1 MKNKILGILYT
12 TALINNIS
20 AQVVNDSVAI
30 APGYM
35 NQSYYNLQS
44 GEVSNIS
51 NNDWDLA
58 FDVSAFGAAIRL
70 NRRIDNIYVAPIDTT
85 DWLSLD
91 TTGYITWDEYSDG
104 YDAWANGALNAPA
117 DPEVAEDLGWGLYNT
132 ITHATI
138 GNRIFLVKQSGG
150 EFKKLWIK
158 KLASGTYTFVHA
170 NIDNTE
176 EETVTI
182 LKADYSDK
190 NFIYYELSTAT
201 IVDREPASTE
211 WDLVFTNYV
220 DEVAPGYYYGVT
232 GVLINYETN
241 VYRSSTLPVE
251 DATYHGGDFSSV
263 ISTIGYDWKSFNMET
278 FTFDIADSLCYF
290 IQTQAG
296 DVWKLVFTGF
306 NGSSDGK
313 MYFSKE
319 KIETASITSFEES
332 SILCYPNP
340 SKEIIHVSA
349 LGQNL
354 NQIELYDS
362 NGLLLFST
370 NNVDST
376 SSQIDLTNYSNGIYF
391 LRVTMLDGN
400 STNQRVIIAK

>member
-1 MKNKILGILYT
+1 MKNKILGILFT

-58 FDVSAFGAAIRL
+58 FDVSPFGAAIRL
-70 NRRIDNIYVAPIDTT
+70 NRRIDNIYVAPIDTA

-158 KLASGTYTFVHA
+158 KLASGTYTFAHA

-201 IVDREPASTE
+201 IVDREPASNE

-220 DEVAPGYYYGVT
+220 DEVAPDYYYGVT
-232 GVLINYETN
+232 GVLINNETN

-251 DATYHGGDFSSV
+251 DATYLGGDFSSI

-278 FTFDIADSLCYF
+278 FTYDIADSLCYF

-319 KIETASITSFEES
+319 KIETASITTFEE
-332 SILCYPNP
+332 IKITCYPNP
-340 SKEIIHVSA
+340 AKEIVNISTI
-349 LGQNL
+349 GQNL
-354 NQIELYDS
+354 NQVELYNS
-362 NGLLLFST
+362 NGQRLVSKINLET
-370 NNVDST
+370 T
-376 SSQIDLTNYSNGIYF
+376 SSQLDISDYSNGIYF
-391 LRVTMLDGN
+391 LRVTSSNGN
-400 STNQRVIIAK
+400 TTNHRIIIAN

>member
-1 MKNKILGILYT
+1 MKNKILGILFT

-70 NRRIDNIYVAPIDTT
+70 NRRIDNIYVAPIDTA
-85 DWLSLD
+85 DWLGLD

-176 EETVTI
+176 EATVTI

-220 DEVAPGYYYGVT
+220 AEVAPDYYYGVT
-232 GVLINYETN
+232 GVLINNQTL
-241 VYRSSTLPVE
+241 VFRSSTLPVE
-251 DATYHGGDFSSV
+251 DATYLGGEFSSI

-278 FTFDIADSLCYF
+278 FTYDIADSLCYF
-290 IQTQAG
+290 IQTQTG
-296 DVWKLVFTGF
+296 DVWKLVFSGF

-319 KIETASITSFEES
+319 KIETASITSFEGS

-340 SKEIIHVSA
+340 SKEIIHVSV

-354 NQIELYDS
+354 DQIELYDS
-362 NGLLLFST
+362 NGQLLFST
-370 NNVDST
+370 NNIAST
-376 SSQIDLTNYSNGIYF
+376 NSQIDLTNYSNGIYF